1 MVMGDIQSREG
12 IPAFSLKGL
21 ELMAL
26 FGRQVLW
33 RHLNYLGQAG
43 FQERLLQLTALYVL
57 RQCIGA
63 DLDSNHIQLHSAHGF
78 PLETQM
84 FSGLENTLFKELY
97 HN

>member
-33 RHLNYLGQAG
+33 RQLNSLGQAG
-43 FQERLLQLTALYVL
+43 FQEGLLQLTAL
-57 RQCIGA
+57 
-63 DLDSNHIQLHSAHGF
+63 
-78 PLETQM
+78 
-84 FSGLENTLFKELY
+84 
-97 HN
+97 